1 MLYLFDADT
10 LISSHQRYY
19 PIKRFPQVWLW
30 LVYHF
35 EQTDFQ
41 IPIEIYE
48 EIKAG
53 NKNDKLRKLA
63 ENNKD
68 SIVLNE
74 TADIDLVNKVLN
86 NGYGLQ
92 NLEECTDEDIEKFR
106 RDPFLV
112 SYALNDIDSRCVV
125 TFEVSRTS
133 RQGANSQIPDV
144 CSKLGIRCLNL
155 FELVKEL
162 DFRTTD
168 WNDPPVDPA
177 VH

>member
-19 PIKRFPQVWLW
+19 PIKRFPQVWSW

-35 EQTDFQ
+35 EKTDFQ

-53 NKNDKLRKLA
+53 NKKDKLRNLA

-68 SIVLNE
+68 TFVLNE
-74 TADIDLVNKVLN
+74 IANMELVNHVLKK
-86 NGYGLQ
+86 GYGLR
-92 NLEECTDEDIEKFR
+92 NLEDCTDEDTAKFR

-112 SYALNDIDSRCVV
+112 SYALNDVNSRCIV
-125 TFEVSRTS
+125 TFEVSKTS
-133 RQGANSQIPDV
+133 RQGANSHIPDV
-144 CSKLGIRCLNL
+144 CSELGIGCLNL
-155 FELVKEL
+155 FELIKEF
-162 DFRTTD
+162 DFCTTD
-168 WNDPPVDPA
+168 WNDPQVDLT
-177 VH
+177 VS